1 MKQCQVRL
9 FLLAPVSGHHVL
21 EVCGYRVHQSFI
33 SVYGSVFHCVDVIQ
47 PVYLYVDGL
56 WHCFHPLVIINNIN
70 VHVDVFVGIFVSLS
84 GVFLALKFL
93 GHNFIFELKYFLG
106 AVEMVQQL

>member
-1 MKQCQVRL
+1 
-9 FLLAPVSGHHVL
+9 
-21 EVCGYRVHQSFI
+21 
-33 SVYGSVFHCVDVIQ
+33 
-47 PVYLYVDGL
+47 
-56 WHCFHPLVIINNIN
+56 LVIINNIN